1 MFTIDFTKPWLYK
14 DITYFNQGNLSTNNT
29 LRCKLVTGGS
39 DDFTGGSIACT
50 FTTKDSVEIDGF
62 GKLIDAKSGIV
73 DIVIPSNALVV
84 GVNKLEILVNRLSGG
99 TAQSPTIKYEVWQ
112 GLTTGSGVEA
122 ETNYPIL
129 IELINSTNEASNK
142 ANSALSKA
150 NSMIADASVATD
162 NAYMSANAADI
173 AASKANE
180 SVDNV
185 NKAIAAGTKDL
196 EVKEARKDASGVTYD
211 TLKQMLDANLGIEGK
226 TLKDFVIDMNGM
238 KETQDLAYETDKGYL
253 VCNDTQTGVV
263 KDLRISGK
271 SLVNVTNGDLPKQG
285 SCTFESIIATSTQ
298 RELKVTKEGS
308 CVIMRRGVF
317 KRNTDY
323 TIIAKVKY
331 ISSVNDLSFSFKQ
344 IDGSYTI
351 RQTNVKKN
359 NTSEYADYVVKLNT
373 SNYDIESIVIG
384 YHASLPIDSILG
396 VKDVLVLEGDYARNP
411 PQYFEGIASV
421 GNGNEIEVSSIKSD
435 GNLFDASTI
444 TKGKALNTNGTDTT
458 IINENA
464 YISDFIRCFKGV
476 KYNTNRNQYG
486 TVWNLYDNNRKF
498 VKQYTSTKVLT
509 ADIDGFLKVHCVY
522 TDKTPEEF
530 MINIGDKDIDYTPL
544 RQDKKAIV
552 FKDTDN
558 QWKPV
563 TQLKGIDLTAC
574 DTIEKHKDGK
584 HYLHIRTEKIVLNGG
599 INESWV
605 KSATEKPNH
614 CIFVLNGV
622 NVKLYS
628 KCLSSRFNYDK
639 LIWEKD
645 APGVTVGDKRLD
657 YFVPNSINTIEL
669 WKQNLQQNNETII
682 IVRDKELVYE
692 VNPLELESFDNIT
705 LWLILSGV
713 IAPPANFKVTSSLP
727 SLVKSIQDQ
736 VYKTNIAN
744 FTVALNTLDTKL
756 RLDRLEAPQQ

>member
-1 MFTIDFTKPWLYK
+1 
-14 DITYFNQGNLSTNNT
+14 
-29 LRCKLVTGGS
+29 
-39 DDFTGGSIACT
+39 
-50 FTTKDSVEIDGF
+50 
-62 GKLIDAKSGIV
+62 
-73 DIVIPSNALVV
+73 
-84 GVNKLEILVNRLSGG
+84 
-99 TAQSPTIKYEVWQ
+99 
-112 GLTTGSGVEA
+112 
-122 ETNYPIL
+122 
-129 IELINSTNEASNK
+129 
-142 ANSALSKA
+142 
-150 NSMIADASVATD
+150 
-162 NAYMSANAADI
+162 
-173 AASKANE
+173 
-180 SVDNV
+180 
-185 NKAIAAGTKDL
+185 
-196 EVKEARKDASGVTYD
+196 
-211 TLKQMLDANLGIEGK
+211 
-226 TLKDFVIDMNGM
+226 
-238 KETQDLAYETDKGYL
+238 
-253 VCNDTQTGVV
+253 
-263 KDLRISGK
+263 
-271 SLVNVTNGDLPKQG
+271 
-285 SCTFESIIATSTQ
+285 
-298 RELKVTKEGS
+298 
-308 CVIMRRGVF
+308 MRRGVF

-331 ISSVNDLSFSFKQ
+331 ISSVNDFSFSFKQ

-351 RQTNVKKN
+351 SQTNVKKN

-574 DTIEKHKDGK
+574 DTIEKHNDGK

-692 VNPLELESFDNIT
+692 VNPLELESFDRIT

-713 IAPPANFKVTSSLP
+713 VAPPSNFKITSSLP
-727 SLVKSIQDQ
+727 NFLQNVEDRVCRLENEI
-736 VYKTNIAN
+736 YKINLAN
-744 FTVALNTLDTKL
+744 FAVALNTLDVKA
-756 RLDRLEAPQQ
+756 RIEALEAPIN